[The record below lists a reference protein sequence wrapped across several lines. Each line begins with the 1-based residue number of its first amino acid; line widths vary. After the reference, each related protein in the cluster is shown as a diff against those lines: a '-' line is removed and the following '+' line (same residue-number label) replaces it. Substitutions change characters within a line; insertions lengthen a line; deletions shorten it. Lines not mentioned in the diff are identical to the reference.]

1 MSPSSSAGVRV
12 DSARLAVALA
22 VLAVLAAALPATAQA
37 QACEPGPMPYS
48 GIAGAELTPE
58 VHVSKD
64 ADPVHYVHW
73 RGSVPSFDG
82 LPLSVD
88 VTVPCGGDG
97 VQPTVVMA
105 HGFGDDKTVWQET
118 GKSDSVQSEE
128 RPQTNSRWNNIWFAS
143 RGYTVINY
151 TARGWR
157 DSCGPN
163 TPGATPAT
171 PAPQCLAYDY
181 WIHLDD
187 KRWEVRDAQWLTG
200 ALVQSGH
207 ADPDR
212 LAMTGGSYGGAP
224 ALMAALVGRQG
235 HVWRRR
241 RTGRSGERSLRRR
254 RQR

>member
-1 MSPSSSAGVRV
+1 
-12 DSARLAVALA
+12 
-22 VLAVLAAALPATAQA
+22 
-37 QACEPGPMPYS
+37 MPYS